1 MNTISDVLPLR
12 LAGTSMEGP
21 LSGLHRIYD
30 RIDAE
35 QTAWI
40 EASPYRCPES
50 CGSCCDEFEPDLLA
64 VEALYLA
71 AWILRNAPHRLDDA
85 ERNAGRKGC
94 VLADPD
100 SRWHCTVYAGRPLV
114 CRLFA
119 FSGDRAKDGTVRY
132 RPCSRMKA
140 EGARTLDHAALLDL
154 HGVLPPAMGDLA
166 TEASFL
172 MPGGSGERS
181 PLREALPRAAD
192 KIRLLTDFS
201 AFSSFAPAS
210 DGDGD
215 GDGEDDNPG
224 GAPPTEPMAG

>member
-21 LSGLHRIYD
+21 LEGLHRIYE

-35 QTAWI
+35 QSAWI
-40 EASPYRCPES
+40 QASPYRCPDG
-50 CGSCCDEFEPDLLA
+50 CGSCCDEFEPDLLD

-71 AWILRNAPHRLDDA
+71 AWVLRNAPHRLDDA

-119 FSGDRAKDGTVRY
+119 FSGDRAKDGSVRY
-132 RPCSRMKA
+132 RPCSRMA
-140 EGARTLDHAALLDL
+140 VQGSRSLGHAALIDL
-154 HGVLPPAMGDLA
+154 HGILPPAMGDLA
-166 TEASFL
+166 AEASFL
-172 MPGGSGERS
+172 MPGSSGERS
-181 PLREALPRAAD
+181 PLRYALVRAAD
-192 KIRLLTDFS
+192 KLRMLSGCSAFS
-201 AFSSFAPAS
+201 AFAPERG
-210 DGDGD
+210 DGDD

-224 GAPPTEPMAG
+224 GAPPTVPLAG